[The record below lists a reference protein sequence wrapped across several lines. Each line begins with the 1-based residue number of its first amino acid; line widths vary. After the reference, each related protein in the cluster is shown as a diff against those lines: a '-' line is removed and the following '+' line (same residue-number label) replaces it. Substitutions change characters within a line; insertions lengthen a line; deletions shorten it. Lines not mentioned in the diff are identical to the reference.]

1 MTEVVHADIFFFI
14 TSVAIVLLTAG
25 MLVALYFFIGIL
37 RDVRAVANKVR
48 KASDEL
54 ERDFEHLRFEVKS
67 EGMRVKTVFDVFLG
81 FLQRYMTRAASSA
94 PKRRKKSV
102 DQAPEL

>member
-14 TSVAIVLLTAG
+14 TSVAVVLVTLG
-25 MLVALYFFIGIL
+25 MLVALFFIIAIL
-37 RDVRAVANKVR
+37 REVRAIAQKVR

-54 ERDFEHLRFEVKS
+54 ERDFERLRGEVKA
-67 EGMRVKTVFDVFLG
+67 EGMRVKTVFDIFLSFLG
-81 FLQRYMTRAASSA
+81 RYMAASV

-102 DQAPEL
+102 DTPTNSEF